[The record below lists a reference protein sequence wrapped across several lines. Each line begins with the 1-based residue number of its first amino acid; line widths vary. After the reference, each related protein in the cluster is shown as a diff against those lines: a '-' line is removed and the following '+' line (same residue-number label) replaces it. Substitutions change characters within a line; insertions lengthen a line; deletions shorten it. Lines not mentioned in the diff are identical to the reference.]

1 MNRLRGPERIV
12 VIGAGFGGLA
22 AAIRLAGY
30 GYAVTVLDKEAAPGG
45 KARHVRVGEAAID
58 GGPTVFTMKW
68 VFDRLLAGRGIRL
81 EDTVALTT
89 ADLLARHAWPDGSRL
104 DLHADIA
111 RSARAIA
118 AFSDAA
124 NADGYLRFC
133 ADSRGIFDILKEPF
147 IAGQRPNMARF
158 LARLGPLSI
167 RRHLMLRPFTA
178 LWPALARYFTDPRLR
193 QLFARYATYVG
204 SSPFATPATLM
215 LVAHVEQDGVW
226 MVKDGMHG
234 LARGLMRIGERLGVR
249 YRFGAGVAE
258 ILTDG
263 GRAAGVRLADGETIP
278 AAAVIYNGDVS
289 ALAAGHLGMA
299 GRRLGLRPVEPRA
312 RSLSAMAFTGLVKT
326 PDFPLAHHTV
336 FFGDDYRDEFSA
348 IFERRT
354 VTDAPTVYVCAQDR
368 ASDGTLNDAARAAGR
383 ERVLMLVNAPADG
396 DAHDYGPD
404 EVEQWLTRTC
414 RQMARCGLAPDRQS
428 MRMTATAPDGFNAL
442 FPGSGGALYGAASHG
457 WMASFK
463 RPGAATRLPG
473 LYLAGGSVHPG
484 PGVPMA
490 TLSGL
495 LAAERCLADRV
506 SMPPFRLADISGG
519 TSTG

>member
-1 MNRLRGPERIV
+1 ML
-12 VIGAGFGGLA
+12 
-22 AAIRLAGY
+22 
-30 GYAVTVLDKEAAPGG
+30 VLDRQAAPGG
-45 KARHVRVGEAAID
+45 KARHVRVGDAAID

-68 VFDRLLAGRGIRL
+68 VFDRLLADHGIAL
-81 EDTVALTT
+81 EDAVSLTR
-89 ADLLARHAWPDGSRL
+89 ADLLARHAWSDGSRL
-104 DLHADIA
+104 DLHADVEQ
-111 RSARAIA
+111 SACAIA

-133 ADSRGIFDILKEPF
+133 ADSRAIFDTLKEPF
-147 IAGQRPNMARF
+147 IAGQRPTMAR
-158 LARLGPLSI
+158 LLWRLGPLSI
-167 RRHLMLRPFTA
+167 RRHLMLRPFAA
-178 LWPALARYFTDPRLR
+178 LWSALGGYFPDPRLR

-226 MVKDGMHG
+226 MVDGGMHG

-249 YRFGAGVAE
+249 YRFGAQVAE

-263 GRAAGVRLADGETIP
+263 QRATGIRMADGQTMSATAI
-278 AAAVIYNGDVS
+278 IHNGDVS
-289 ALAAGHLGMA
+289 ALAGGQLGLGRQHLGIGA
-299 GRRLGLRPVEPRA
+299 VKPRA
-312 RSLSAMAFTGLVKT
+312 RSLSAMAFTGLIAT

-336 FFGDDYRDEFSA
+336 FFGDDYADEFAA
-348 IFERRT
+348 IFKRRS

-368 ASDGTLNDAARAAGR
+368 ASDCTLNEAARRAGR
-383 ERVLMLVNAPADG
+383 ERVLMLVNAPANG
-396 DAHDYGPD
+396 DQHTYGPD

-414 RQMARCGLAPDRQS
+414 RQMARCGLTLDRTS
-428 MRMTATAPDGFNAL
+428 MQVTATTPDGFNAL
-442 FPGSGGALYGAASHG
+442 FPGSGGALYGPASHG
-457 WMASFK
+457 WMASFR
-463 RPGAATRLPG
+463 RPGAATKLPG

-495 LAAERCLADRV
+495 LAAERFLTDRALMRR
-506 SMPPFRLADISGG
+506 SPRAAIFGG